1 MEQFDIFISIEAEN
15 VIILGHHLYFVVSA
29 LLNGVALYCLCKQAP
44 EIQSEIKFYLYYMK
58 LSAAIAKAFS
68 ASGLAFA
75 YQWFITFSMLACIWR
90 RHQALVMG
98 RFKFGKVLNN
108 VFIFFIFVMS
118 CARYMFGFFAN
129 FDQSE
134 SELLIDRENLGW
146 MRERGPHVI
155 YRRTRE
161 TALILPLML
170 LASHALDNLIGI
182 ALISHVMWNIR
193 HGECE
198 ASSFSLALCLCCYS
212 LAGCERLSHSHRFRS
227 FFSRLLLGI
236 KEVHLRSDNAGNDFI
251 QLFIPNS
258 SIFSLLPFI
267 GAHRIHA
274 SDLDQLWRSGAD
286 RDISK
291 GGRKMRSH
299 RDKQHNVITPEDMF
313 AALNATRQLRAT
325 SVFLAE
331 LVENSVS
338 STKIKKITELSYFE
352 YHGSDAR
359 VWKFHGI
366 GDGEVIKDLK
376 HTNATLD
383 IKKQGGKLAT
393 AANPGQY
400 EEPTFWLLPHEVAP
414 MLDIEPNARDDDI
427 VTPNRPDPSNPAGAA
442 KQSLF

>member
-193 HGECE
+193 HGKLDESE
-198 ASSFSLALCLCCYS
+198 VAIEPVLHDAIPAAAAATTIKHLPN
-212 LAGCERLSHSHRFRS
+212 RLRDSAHLF
-227 FFSRLLLGI
+227 G
-236 KEVHLRSDNAGNDFI
+236 EMLRSKFLLSSAFILFLNKVNLWSIPLRAYLYQKDLLSKKLISQPLGKYIKGYGKLLNIFAKRNHVYTDGKTTEDASDFI
-251 QLFIPNS
+251 RQYFLKRKS
-258 SIFSLLPFI
+258 KK
-267 GAHRIHA
+267 
-274 SDLDQLWRSGAD
+274 DKD
-286 RDISK
+286 RAIYGHYTCATDTKNVEFVFNAACDIVFKKNISK
-291 GGRKMRSH
+291 SGM
-299 RDKQHNVITPEDMF
+299 Q
-313 AALNATRQLRAT
+313 
-325 SVFLAE
+325 
-331 LVENSVS
+331 
-338 STKIKKITELSYFE
+338 
-352 YHGSDAR
+352 
-359 VWKFHGI
+359 
-366 GDGEVIKDLK
+366 
-376 HTNATLD
+376 
-383 IKKQGGKLAT
+383 
-393 AANPGQY
+393 
-400 EEPTFWLLPHEVAP
+400 
-414 MLDIEPNARDDDI
+414 
-427 VTPNRPDPSNPAGAA
+427 
-442 KQSLF
+442 